1 MTVTGVELKAIREA
15 RGAGQQ
21 EFADWL
27 NGHLARKYDRAR
39 ISKWESGAE
48 RIPQKVADFLS
59 DSPKEPVAAPSPTRS
74 PSPALPPSPT
84 RASAPPLARTR
95 RNALVVA
102 IANHKGGVGKT
113 TTAVNLAA
121 LLTADGLSVVLIDAD
136 PQANATMH
144 LGIDPRE
151 VERTQRTLYYV
162 LRRDVPL
169 ASVLMPVDDSPLRLV
184 PSSIRL
190 SEAED
195 EMIGDPYGATV
206 LRERLREIRTSVDVV
221 IIDCPPHAGILTANA
236 LASADQVLIP
246 CQTEGFAQLG
256 VPFLLN
262 TIERAQR
269 HVNPD
274 LRILGILPT
283 MYKHQQLQDRQT
295 LAELRDA
302 YGTRTRL
309 FDPVPRS
316 TLYAQGSTSGRA
328 TLTVE
333 PNAPGAESYRAVA
346 DALRALA
353 HEPEG
358 AADGRA

>member
-1 MTVTGVELKAIREA
+1 MQGTELRALREQQ
-15 RGAGQQ
+15 GAAQQ

-27 NGHLARKYDRAR
+27 NRHLGRKYDRAR

-48 RIPQKVADFLS
+48 RIPQKVADFLRAAPPAAA
-59 DSPKEPVAAPSPTRS
+59 SPPLPAPASALSPAPAPVAPTRR
-74 PSPALPPSPT
+74 
-84 RASAPPLARTR
+84 RAV
-95 RNALVVA
+95 VVA

-121 LLTADGLSVVLIDAD
+121 LLTADGLAVLLIDAD

-144 LGIDPRE
+144 LGVDPQDME
-151 VERTQRTLYYV
+151 QRQQTLYYV

-169 ASVLMPVDDSPLRLV
+169 SAALTAVDDTTLRLV

-195 EMIGDPYGATV
+195 EMIGNPYGASV
-206 LRERLREIRTSVDVV
+206 LREKLREVRGQFDII

-236 LASADQVLIP
+236 LATADQVLIP

-269 HVNPD
+269 HVNPG

-283 MYKHQQLQDRQT
+283 MFKHQQLQDRQT
-295 LAELRDA
+295 LAELREA
-302 YGTRTRL
+302 YGGRTRL
-309 FDPVPRS
+309 FDPIPRS

-328 TLTVE
+328 TLIVE
-333 PNAPGAESYRAVA
+333 PNAPGADSFRAVA
-346 DALRALA
+346 AALRALA
-353 HEPEG
+353 LENPE
-358 AADGRA
+358 

>member
-1 MTVTGVELKAIREA
+1 MEMQGAEMRALREG
-15 RGAGQQ
+15 RGAAQQ

-27 NGHLARKYDRAR
+27 NRQLGRKYDRAR

-48 RIPQKVADFLS
+48 RIPQKVAELLLKRRD
-59 DSPKEPVAAPSPTRS
+59 DDD
-74 PSPALPPSPT
+74 
-84 RASAPPLARTR
+84 APPAPARR
-95 RNALVVA
+95 RAVVVA
-102 IANHKGGVGKT
+102 VANHKGGVGKT

-121 LLTADGLSVVLIDAD
+121 LLTADGLSTLLIDAD

-144 LGIDPRE
+144 LGVDPHG
-151 VERTQRTLYYV
+151 VERQQRTLYYV
-162 LRRDVPL
+162 LRRDAPL
-169 ASVLMPVDDSPLRLV
+169 SSAIVPVDDGAMRFV

-195 EMIGDPYGATV
+195 EMIGNPYGATV
-206 LRERLREIRTSVDVV
+206 LREKLREVRDRFDVV

-236 LASADQVLIP
+236 LACADEVLIP

-269 HVNPD
+269 HVNPG

-295 LAELRDA
+295 LAELREA
-302 YGTRTRL
+302 YGGRTRL

-316 TLYAQGSTSGRA
+316 TLYAQGSTAGRA
-328 TLTVE
+328 TLLVE
-333 PNAPGAESYRAVA
+333 PNAPGGDSYRAVA
-346 DALRALA
+346 AVIRGLVDNARNAGGEA
-353 HEPEG
+353 NH
-358 AADGRA
+358 GR

>member
-1 MTVTGVELKAIREA
+1 MDMPGAELRSIRET
-15 RGAGQQ
+15 RGVGQQ

-27 NGHLARKYDRAR
+27 NGHLERKYDRSR

-48 RIPQKVADFLS
+48 RIPQKVADFLKNGPGGRAPA
-59 DSPKEPVAAPSPTRS
+59 SPPPS
-74 PSPALPPSPT
+74 PSPSLSSTAGQSPPT
-84 RASAPPLARTR
+84 TAARPR
-95 RNALVVA
+95 RRALVIA

-151 VERTQRTLYYV
+151 VERLERTLYYV
-162 LRRDVPL
+162 LRRDAPL
-169 ASVLMPVDDSPLRLV
+169 ASVLTPVDDGTLRLV

-206 LRERLREIRTSVDVV
+206 LRERLREVRTLVDVI

-236 LASADQVLIP
+236 LASADHVIIP

-302 YGTRTRL
+302 YGARTRL
-309 FDPVPRS
+309 FEPVPRS

-328 TLTVE
+328 TLAVE
-333 PNAPGAESYRAVA
+333 PNAPGADSYRAVA
-346 DALRALA
+346 DAIRSLISQ
-353 HEPEG
+353 PEETV
-358 AADGRA
+358 DGRA

>member
-1 MTVTGVELKAIREA
+1 MQGVELRALRET
-15 RGAGQQ
+15 RGTGQQ

-27 NGHLARKYDRAR
+27 NRHLGRKYDRSR

-48 RIPQKVADFLS
+48 RIPQKVAAFLA
-59 DSPKEPVAAPSPTRS
+59 DPPAPPPAAAAVVETPVPAPDPSPVPGR
-74 PSPALPPSPT
+74 
-84 RASAPPLARTR
+84 RAV
-95 RNALVVA
+95 VVA

-121 LLTADGLSVVLIDAD
+121 LLTAEGLDVALVDAD

-144 LGIDPRE
+144 LGIDPHAMERE
-151 VERTQRTLYYV
+151 ESTLYYV
-162 LRRDVPL
+162 LRRDAPL
-169 ASVLMPVDDSPLRLV
+169 SATLTAVDDTSLRLL

-195 EMIGDPYGATV
+195 EMIGNPYGATV
-206 LRERLREIRTSVDVV
+206 LREKLREVRDRFDV
-221 IIDCPPHAGILTANA
+221 ILIDCPPHAGILTANA
-236 LASADQVLIP
+236 LAASDGVLVP

-269 HVNPD
+269 HVNPG

-283 MYKHQQLQDRQT
+283 MYKHNQLQDRQT
-295 LAELRDA
+295 LVELREA
-302 YGTRTRL
+302 YGDRTHL
-309 FDPVPRS
+309 FEPVPRS

-328 TLTVE
+328 TLVVA
-333 PNAPGAESYRAVA
+333 PDAPGADSYRAVA
-346 DALRALA
+346 QSIRTLIRRPEDAR
-353 HEPEG
+353 HG
-358 AADGRA
+358 D